1 MSVYSMTGNELELV
15 WAQDGTAPIDVYDLA
30 GQRAGPGKAFYDIA
44 LLHALPNAFSF
55 PGAKQGGCTDGTYIY
70 QTSGDFSTYWDL
82 LKYRISD
89 GTLTSRHYEASGV
102 DFGHCNDVT
111 YDPVEK
117 VIWIGTMRRDGSVIA
132 VDPEDLS
139 VLRTVY
145 LKNGSGESFAV
156 WQFAFDRLSGHF
168 LVAVDGAIL
177 VYDRNW
183 NYLREIPIPD
193 KIDATAQGGETDGTY
208 FYRLTYDPNG
218 VEIIR
223 LADGARAKVVSI
235 LVSGEPEAICY
246 DWAGHWYMSRNL
258 TAEIVHEIEM
268 YEEEST

>member
-1 MSVYSMTGNELELV
+1 M
-15 WAQDGTAPIDVYDLA
+15 A
-30 GQRAGPGKAFYDIA
+30 
-44 LLHALPNAFSF
+44 
-55 PGAKQGGCTDGTYIY
+55 
-70 QTSGDFSTYWDL
+70 
-82 LKYRISD
+82 
-89 GTLTSRHYEASGV
+89 
-102 DFGHCNDVT
+102 
-111 YDPVEK
+111 YDPVGK
-117 VIWIGTMRRDGSVIA
+117 VLYIGTMRRDGSVIA
-132 VDPEDLS
+132 VHPEDLS
-139 VLRTVY
+139 VLDTVY
-145 LKNGSGESFAV
+145 LKNADGESFAV

-168 LVAVDGAIL
+168 LVARDGVLLI
-177 VYDRNW
+177 YDRNW
-183 NYLREIPIPD
+183 NYLREIPLPD

-223 LADGARAKVVSI
+223 LADGARVKVVSI